1 MPIVSAA
8 GVFTPSD
15 AQNAFVDG
23 FGGVSV
29 AVHDPFVLFAVIV
42 SVPPKLSLQ
51 PVNTGFEIGTGP
63 SPVDGVTKVNVA
75 PVQLNVTGTPLTLA
89 LALNFVPVFSFAVIK
104 VFAGVMSLSVLAA
117 STVCAPSA
125 PANVT
130 AATAATVFP
139 PEIFIP
145 PASPARWSIGVDRDP
160 IALSSPRPE

>member
-1 MPIVSAA
+1 
-8 GVFTPSD
+8 
-15 AQNAFVDG
+15 
-23 FGGVSV
+23 
-29 AVHDPFVLFAVIV
+29 
-42 SVPPKLSLQ
+42 
-51 PVNTGFEIGTGP
+51 VNTGFEIGTGP
-63 SPVDGVTKVNVA
+63 SPVDGVTKANVA